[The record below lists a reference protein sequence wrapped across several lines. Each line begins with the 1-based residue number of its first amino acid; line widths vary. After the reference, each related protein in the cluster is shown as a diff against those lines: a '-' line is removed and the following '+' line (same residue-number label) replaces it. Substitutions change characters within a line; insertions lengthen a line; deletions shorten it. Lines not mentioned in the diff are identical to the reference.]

1 MSLAAHVPSIDS
13 GRVSPTPQNQTNE
26 AVFNRRD
33 MPDRRRRFWWS
44 VAYGS
49 FNPRRRLPR
58 RIDAAEF
65 HLVDWH
71 HSRLLAVVM
80 AIMLLCVSDA
90 FLTLVLLQ
98 GGAREANPVMASVVY
113 RDATTFTILKMLMTS
128 SSVAVMVLL
137 AGYRFLG
144 VFRVEI
150 LLYLVL
156 TGYIC
161 LVAYELWMMSE
172 LGIFPMFI

>member
-1 MSLAAHVPSIDS
+1 MPAIDS
-13 GRVSPTPQNQTNE
+13 AGVSQPQENHTDE
-26 AVFNRRD
+26 SAFNRRD

-44 VAYGS
+44 VVYGS
-49 FNPRRRLPR
+49 FNPRRRSPR
-58 RIDAAEF
+58 RLDTAEF

-71 HSRLLAVVM
+71 DSRLLAVVM

-172 LGIFPMFI
+172 LGIFPMFA